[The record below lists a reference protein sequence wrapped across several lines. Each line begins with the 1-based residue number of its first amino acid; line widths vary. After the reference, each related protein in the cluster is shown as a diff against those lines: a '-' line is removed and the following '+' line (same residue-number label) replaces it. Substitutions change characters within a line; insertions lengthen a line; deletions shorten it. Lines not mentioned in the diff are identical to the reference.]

1 MNAHVTADLSV
12 SNLSIHSPQGE
23 IVSNVSLSLRRGRPL
38 TLLGESGSGK
48 SLVAQAIM
56 GNLPAGLV
64 ATGQV
69 VFKGADLLSES
80 PADRRRRWG
89 RSVSILPQEPWLA
102 LDPTMRVAAQV
113 AEVHRYVKGRAAP
126 DSDAAAEGNL
136 ADVSLAFAAGL
147 YPFQI
152 SGGMGQRTAIAIAH
166 ASDAELLIADEPT
179 KGLDAGLRDS
189 VTARLRHEVENGKL
203 LLTITHDVAVA
214 RALGGTIGVMLDG
227 RLIEY
232 GPAERLLS
240 APEHAY
246 TKALLAAE
254 PSQWGS
260 QARTASGPVIV
271 RGYGLEK
278 RYGEKVLFSGLD
290 IVVSSGEITSIFGP
304 SGCGKTTVGNILL
317 GLTAPDAGSVERR
330 AGLSPLRFQKLY
342 QDPPAAFASH
352 QSIRRGMQDLVRLHG
367 KDWSKVEV
375 LASRLRL
382 MDTLFDRL
390 PNEISG
396 GELQRFALLRALL
409 LEPAFL
415 FADEATSR
423 LDPVSQ
429 KEVIAFLQ
437 EIAQERGVAVLMVT
451 HDRDIADRV
460 SSRVVE
466 LA

>member
-1 MNAHVTADLSV
+1 MNAHVTAELSV
-12 SNLSIHSPQGE
+12 FNLSIHSPQGE
-23 IVSNVSLSLRRGRPL
+23 IVSNVSLSLGRGGPL

-64 ATGQV
+64 ASGQV
-69 VFKGADLLSES
+69 IFKGADLLSEGLE
-80 PADRRRRWG
+80 DRRRRWG
-89 RSVSILPQEPWLA
+89 RSVSLLPQEPWLA
-102 LDPTMRVAAQV
+102 LDPTMRVAPQV
-113 AEVHRYVKGRAAP
+113 AEVHRYVKGRAVRE
-126 DSDAAAEGNL
+126 SDAAAADNL
-136 ADVSLAFAAGL
+136 ADLSLAPAAGL

-152 SGGMGQRTAIAIAH
+152 SGGMGQRAAIAIAH

-214 RALGGTIGVMLDG
+214 RVLGGTIGVMLDG
-227 RLIEY
+227 RLIEH

-246 TKALLAAE
+246 TKALLEAE
-254 PSQWGS
+254 PSQWVS
-260 QARTASGPVIV
+260 QARTAAGPVV
-271 RGYGLEK
+271 VTGRALEK

-290 IVVSSGEITSIFGP
+290 IGVSAGEITSIFGP

-317 GLTAPDAGSVERR
+317 GLTAPDEGSVERR
-330 AGLSPLRFQKLY
+330 AVLSPLRFQKLY
-342 QDPPAAFASH
+342 QDPPAAFAPH
-352 QSIRRGMQDLVRLHG
+352 QSLRKGMQDLVRLHG
-367 KDWSKVEV
+367 KDWSTVEA

-382 MDTLFDRL
+382 SDALFDRL
-390 PNEISG
+390 PSEISG

-429 KEVIAFLQ
+429 KEVVAFLQ

-460 SSRVVE
+460 SNRVVE
-466 LA
+466 LT